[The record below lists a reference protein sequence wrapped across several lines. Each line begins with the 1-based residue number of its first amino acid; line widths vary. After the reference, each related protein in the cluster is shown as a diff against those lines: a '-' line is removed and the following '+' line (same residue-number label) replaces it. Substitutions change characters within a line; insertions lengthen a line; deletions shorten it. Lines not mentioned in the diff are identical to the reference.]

1 MSEVYLTLLALIL
14 AFWCLWLERKV
25 RMMLD
30 DYDVLMHVFHG
41 IARGTHSVEIIN
53 GRVKVH
59 VKGVD

>member
-1 MSEVYLTLLALIL
+1 MSELHLTLLALAL
-14 AFWCLWLERKV
+14 ALWCLWLERKV
-25 RMMLD
+25 RQLLA

-59 VKGVD
+59 VKGID